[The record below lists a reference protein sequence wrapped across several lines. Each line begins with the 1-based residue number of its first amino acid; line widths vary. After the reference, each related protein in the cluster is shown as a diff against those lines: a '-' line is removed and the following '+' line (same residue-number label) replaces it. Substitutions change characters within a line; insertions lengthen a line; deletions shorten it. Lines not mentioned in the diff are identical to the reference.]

1 MSNIRKPKTGDRFTR
16 LLVLNTFLLKEK
28 NGLKRTTRVVCLCDC
43 GREKVV
49 RAASLKKGETKSCG
63 CLAKN
68 SVGGVSSH
76 KHPLYKTWK
85 NMRSRCNNPNL
96 PEYKDYGGRGL
107 KVTQRWDDFPRFVKD
122 MGPKPTP
129 SHTIDRIWNDGNY
142 TPENCKWATRR
153 DQANNRRSNVLL
165 THNGVTRTAFEWSR
179 HLGGAN
185 QLVSRRL
192 RLGWTIERAL
202 TTPTSSSTWMKS

>member
-129 SHTIDRIWNDGNY
+129 SHTLTASGTMGTI
-142 TPENCKWATRR
+142 PRR
-153 DQANNRRSNVLL
+153 TV
-165 THNGVTRTAFEWSR
+165 NGR
-179 HLGGAN
+179 HGGIKPTTGGAMSS
-185 QLVSRRL
+185 L
-192 RLGWTIERAL
+192 
-202 TTPTSSSTWMKS
+202 PTMV